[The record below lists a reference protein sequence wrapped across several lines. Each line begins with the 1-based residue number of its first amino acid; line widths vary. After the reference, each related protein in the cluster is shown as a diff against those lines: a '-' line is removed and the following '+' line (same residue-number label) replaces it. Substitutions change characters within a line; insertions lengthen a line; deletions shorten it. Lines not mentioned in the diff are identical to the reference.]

1 MPIVFPV
8 DTALCGGWL
17 GFMYLTLTVW
27 IMASRTASGTL
38 QGSGGDDALQKR
50 IRAHANFGEYVPL
63 ALVLIGLWEA
73 GGGHHG
79 RVLTA
84 LWLLVLGRL
93 LHPFGLFAAPGSPPQ
108 FACRGGGMLLTLI
121 AIAMAAIGLLHDFT

>member
-1 MPIVFPV
+1 MPFKFPV
-8 DTALCGGWL
+8 DTALFAGWL
-17 GFMYLTLTVW
+17 GFMYLTLTAWV
-27 IMASRTASGTL
+27 MASRTASGAL
-38 QGSGGDDALQKR
+38 QGSGGDDTLEKR

-73 GGGHHG
+73 GGGHHA

-84 LWLLVLGRL
+84 LWFLFIGRV

-108 FACRGGGMLLTLI
+108 FACRGGGMLLTMLAI
-121 AIAMAAIGLLHDFT
+121 FIAAIALLHDFT